1 MYPDILRIGIQFY
14 SFIFCRRKFF
24 QANERL
30 ALCREFIFLIVYMIV
45 FDNIRVH

>member
-30 ALCREFIFLIVYMIV
+30 ALYFLIVYMIV